1 MTYLLG
7 LESFFNMSTRA
18 DLSRVSWMIEQLR
31 LVIDTSRGQAWIC
44 WVEWHQQEGKRW
56 SKTERRGWQS
66 SSDWGRKVAE
76 SRSSWN
82 PPAPISAQHLLLRV
96 VSSQIHIAAT
106 HEFPSIFSLSL
117 HFLSSSLFSVSFL
130 SFFSIF
136 LPFSLFFS
144 PYLSFSLFL
153 PFSLLSLFL
162 LFIYF
167 CRSIPS
173 EFLRSFFIQ

>member
-44 WVEWHQQEGKRW
+44 WVEWHQEEGKRW

-106 HEFPSIFSLSL
+106 HEFPSIFRMDAHYTCASFVSSDRSSYSDSVLQLVRAPTFSDFE
-117 HFLSSSLFSVSFL
+117 HFCQYIYSFEH
-130 SFFSIF
+130 
-136 LPFSLFFS
+136 
-144 PYLSFSLFL
+144 
-153 PFSLLSLFL
+153 
-162 LFIYF
+162 F
-167 CRSIPS
+167 C
-173 EFLRSFFIQ
+173 Q